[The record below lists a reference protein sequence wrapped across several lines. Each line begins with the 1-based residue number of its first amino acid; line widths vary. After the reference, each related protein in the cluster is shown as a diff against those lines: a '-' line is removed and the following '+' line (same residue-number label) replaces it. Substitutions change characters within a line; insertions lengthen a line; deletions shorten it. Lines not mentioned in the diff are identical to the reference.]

1 MLNVWKK
8 SSAACYHS
16 QLTIHKLTTNNSRTM
31 INNFLKVAFRNLFR
45 NKGFSFINILG
56 LAIGMASAILIL
68 LWIQNE
74 VSYDRFHEKKDRI
87 YAAWNQTKMNG
98 EISSWEVTPK
108 VLAKTLQQDFPEVEQ
123 VSRENSIGSLL
134 FNVGEKRLTAPGD
147 IADSNFL
154 QVFSFPLLK
163 GDPKTVLSDMHN
175 IVLTET

>member
-45 NKGFSFINILG
+45 NKGFSAINILG

-74 VSYDRFHEKKDRI
+74 VSHDRFHEKIDRI
-87 YAAWNQTKMNG
+87 YTANNRDKFNGELWAWNT
-98 EISSWEVTPK
+98 TPK
-108 VLAKTLQQDFPEVEQ
+108 ILGPTIKLEYPADVED
-123 VSRENSIGSLL
+123 VVRVN
-134 FNVGEKRLTAPGD
+134 NN
-147 IADSNFL
+147 NFL
-154 QVFSFPLLK
+154 
-163 GDPKTVLSDMHN
+163 
-175 IVLTET
+175 